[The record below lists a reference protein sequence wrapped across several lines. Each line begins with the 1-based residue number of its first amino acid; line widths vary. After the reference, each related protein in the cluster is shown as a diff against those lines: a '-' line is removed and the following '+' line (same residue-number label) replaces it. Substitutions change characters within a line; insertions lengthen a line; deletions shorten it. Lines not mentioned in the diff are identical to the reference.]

1 MKTLNSLLV
10 TPKKYFVAIL
20 TVFALCISSSAFAAN
35 IYWDNNSGDGLWSTV
50 ANWSSTN
57 GSHTAVSLIPT
68 STDQVTITG
77 VYTVT
82 ISTDVGTINK
92 LVVQTSAAGAP
103 TLVITSGGTLTVSNT
118 TTTAQPQVVLVGG
131 IIQNAGTLNIT
142 TYTGASVGLEFR
154 SSTSTTPVAS
164 SYSGSG
170 ALTINSSLGT
180 SQCVYF
186 SQTNADPVFSV
197 GGTISLSAA
206 STVAVI
212 SVGSGSHAT
221 INGTGSITI
230 GSSGTPASCG
240 LIYIPSHATLTNT
253 LTIESGVTLSIYSN
267 MSSTSNAP
275 IRLAQTASNAAI
287 TFTNKGTLYIG
298 GTSANGIYSGTNTS
312 STINFDNQG
321 TINFTGAYS
330 TASAGAMSFGGAGTA
345 YLTNSGTILVSNMT
359 VASSKGIYMT
369 ASPTVTITNTGIIT
383 FDATNV
389 TTGAMI
395 TMGDS
400 KSKFDNTGTVTIN
413 KGYLAGTGTG
423 NALFNNNVGGKVTI
437 SGTGSSVAISTYLLF
452 TNQGTFEANG
462 TVTNGG
468 FAPSTGTVSPGG
480 ASGIGSITFYQ
491 AATGSPTFSLTG
503 KALMN
508 VNGKTTA
515 GTDYDQITVSTA
527 GASLDVS
534 GATLEINVGGS
545 YTPADAEA
553 ISLFTGATA
562 RIGNFSSV
570 TLPSLNWSM
579 DYGTTTAAKVKYIS
593 TASTTIASGY
603 AVVLSNN
610 VTTNALTINSGG
622 TLTVNAGKQLTVSSM
637 FSNSGILSLL
647 SDGTNGTATILTP
660 ATIGGSGGTY
670 NVQQNLSAT
679 RNWYLSSPLTNA
691 AAPSSYTYYQYDE
704 PGNPS
709 TQSTIYWETVNSG
722 TSFVP
727 GRGYIALPASVAT
740 PFTFTTSSGSLN
752 TGDITI
758 NGLTRTTGKTKEGFN
773 LIGNPYPSHITMSY
787 ASLNGAG
794 FDNEIWY
801 RTSTG
806 YDAVNSKYTYAFNS
820 FLMNSDG
827 TTVASPSGTT
837 GIVAPMQAFWVRKSN
852 AGNGSLT
859 FTNTMRSHQT
869 ANPLKIKSDNSVAMP
884 LLRIE
889 VSNSSA
895 ITDEAVVYFNS
906 NALDSYDTYDAVKF
920 TDANA
925 AVQIYTTVGGE
936 QLVINGMNSIP
947 YNTEIPLVFS
957 TNQESINFSI
967 KASELNS
974 FDFGTQIILKDYID
988 VNNPVIKDLSDGSG
1002 YTFGSG
1008 VTTNNTSRFALLF
1021 KSPSAAT
1028 GINPESNSNVCIST
1042 RNGQIMITG
1051 NPNNETLV
1059 TVYNAIGQ
1067 KLENKLLT
1075 KNTTLLNKT
1084 FSSGVYMVT
1093 VGYKGK
1099 TTTQKVIIN

>member
-1 MKTLNSLLV
+1 MNKLKITFLS
-10 TPKKYFVAIL
+10 PKKYFVIFLA
-20 TVFALCISSSAFAAN
+20 VFALCISSSAFAAAN
-35 IYWDNNSGDGLWSTV
+35 GTWTGSGGDSKWETA
-50 ANWSSTN
+50 ANWSN
-57 GSHTAVSLIPT
+57 NVVPGT
-68 STDQVTITG
+68 SDQVTIQG

-82 ISTDVGTINK
+82 VSTDVGTINK

-400 KSKFDNTGTVTIN
+400 KSKFDNTGTVSIN
-413 KGYLAGTGTG
+413 KGYLAGTSGTG

-437 SGTGSSVAISTYLLF
+437 SGTGSSVAINTILLF
-452 TNQGTFEANG
+452 TNKGTFEANG
-462 TVTNGG
+462 TVANGG

-480 ASGIGSITFYQ
+480 ASGIGKITFYS
-491 AATGSPTFSLTG
+491 ANGSTFSLTG
-503 KALMN
+503 KALMD

-515 GTDYDQITVSTA
+515 GTDYDQITVATT

-534 GATLEINVGGS
+534 GATTEITVGGGYS
-545 YTPADAEA
+545 PATGDK
-553 ISLFTGATA
+553 IPLFIGQAAVTGT
-562 RIGNFSSV
+562 FSAV
-570 TLPSLNWSM
+570 TLPSVGTSHI
-579 DYGTTTAAKVKYIS
+579 DYATSGQANLLFDLGTGIENTFSKIGIVGSARNIIVSNANGNAIAVYSVTGQLVKSVLAQYDRQ
-593 TASTTIASGY
+593 TIAIQKGIYIVKSGNQISK
-603 AVVLSNN
+603 V
-610 VTTNALTINSGG
+610 
-622 TLTVNAGKQLTVSSM
+622 
-637 FSNSGILSLL
+637 
-647 SDGTNGTATILTP
+647 
-660 ATIGGSGGTY
+660 
-670 NVQQNLSAT
+670 
-679 RNWYLSSPLTNA
+679 
-691 AAPSSYTYYQYDE
+691 
-704 PGNPS
+704 
-709 TQSTIYWETVNSG
+709 
-722 TSFVP
+722 FV
-727 GRGYIALPASVAT
+727 
-740 PFTFTTSSGSLN
+740 
-752 TGDITI
+752 
-758 NGLTRTTGKTKEGFN
+758 E
-773 LIGNPYPSHITMSY
+773 
-787 ASLNGAG
+787 
-794 FDNEIWY
+794 
-801 RTSTG
+801 
-806 YDAVNSKYTYAFNS
+806 
-820 FLMNSDG
+820 
-827 TTVASPSGTT
+827 
-837 GIVAPMQAFWVRKSN
+837 
-852 AGNGSLT
+852 
-859 FTNTMRSHQT
+859 
-869 ANPLKIKSDNSVAMP
+869 
-884 LLRIE
+884 
-889 VSNSSA
+889 
-895 ITDEAVVYFNS
+895 
-906 NALDSYDTYDAVKF
+906 
-920 TDANA
+920 
-925 AVQIYTTVGGE
+925 
-936 QLVINGMNSIP
+936 
-947 YNTEIPLVFS
+947 
-957 TNQESINFSI
+957 
-967 KASELNS
+967 
-974 FDFGTQIILKDYID
+974 
-988 VNNPVIKDLSDGSG
+988 
-1002 YTFGSG
+1002 
-1008 VTTNNTSRFALLF
+1008 
-1021 KSPSAAT
+1021 
-1028 GINPESNSNVCIST
+1028 
-1042 RNGQIMITG
+1042 
-1051 NPNNETLV
+1051 
-1059 TVYNAIGQ
+1059 
-1067 KLENKLLT
+1067 
-1075 KNTTLLNKT
+1075 
-1084 FSSGVYMVT
+1084 
-1093 VGYKGK
+1093 
-1099 TTTQKVIIN
+1099 